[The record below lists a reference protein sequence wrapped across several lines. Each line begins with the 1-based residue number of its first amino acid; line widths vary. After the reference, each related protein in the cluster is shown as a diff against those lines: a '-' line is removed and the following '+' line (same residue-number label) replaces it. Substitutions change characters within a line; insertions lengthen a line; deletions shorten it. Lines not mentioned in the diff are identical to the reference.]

1 MCSNEDN
8 KLLNTGGACILGS
21 ISNPKLDEI
30 KELLASG
37 NVSVKVTQNLDKDTV
52 IAEVYID
59 GTSLSQLLIELGYA
73 NSIKN

>member
-1 MCSNEDN
+1 MFNYGFIIPVYN
-8 KLLNTGGACILGS
+8 R
-21 ISNPKLDEI
+21 PDEI

-73 NSIKN
+73 NSINN